1 MRWLAMFCFSAAGAI
16 LALQYAPRWAVGVV
30 AIAAAAVLLFGL
42 RRPKPKRTAALLLAC
57 GIAFGGFYNTLYD
70 FLFLQPARQ
79 YAGTEQTVTVTL
91 AAYPQE
97 HTFGAKAVALW
108 DTGAAAPVKVQLYG
122 DETLFSC
129 APGDKITMEAKISS
143 AEVIRGERLTTFTAK
158 GISLLVYGRGD
169 MTVER
174 ADAVPLRYAPLAF
187 SRFLQEKIAQMYE
200 GEEQTLMIALLTGAR
215 DDFDDTLYSLLSE
228 TGVTHVTAVSG
239 MHCVFLF
246 GMVRLLVGS
255 RRRAAIVGLPVLF
268 FFMLMVGAVPSVLR
282 SCFMLAMLSLAPLFR
297 RENDSLT
304 SMGAALMIILLGNPG
319 AAASISL
326 QLSFLSVAG
335 MLLFSDRI
343 FKALS
348 DRLIRPG
355 KPQPGRRVLFSAL
368 AATFGASVFTIPL
381 SALYFGCVSLV
392 SPLTNLLCLWAVS
405 FAFYGGVLSV
415 LLSFIA
421 LPVAQIVAI
430 LPAAALEYF
439 MAVVR
444 FLARLPYHALYTA
457 NPYLVYWLV
466 YFYGMIAVLML
477 GKGQRRRTN
486 WAVGTAAAATLCLVV
501 ALPILANGRAQM
513 TASVLNVGQG
523 ESVLISA
530 GGETALVDCGSSNSW
545 INAGTVA
552 ANEIN
557 TLGRTELTYLILTH
571 YHSDHANGLETLFS
585 RVDVRRLILPAL
597 SGAENQELQQEILDR
612 AAENGTE
619 VTLLQEGETI
629 EMGGVTLRLFPP
641 LGAGGNNEEGLSL
654 LCSCGEFDM
663 LITGDMDSVTEG
675 KLLDYAPLSDVEV
688 LVAGHHG
695 SKFSTGAAF
704 LEALE
709 PEDVVISVGSNSY
722 GHPAAE
728 TLGRIGEAGA
738 EVWRTDQR
746 GTVSIRVYE

>member
-1 MRWLAMFCFSAAGAI
+1 M
-16 LALQYAPRWAVGVV
+16 
-30 AIAAAAVLLFGL
+30 
-42 RRPKPKRTAALLLAC
+42 
-57 GIAFGGFYNTLYD
+57 
-70 FLFLQPARQ
+70 
-79 YAGTEQTVTVTL
+79 
-91 AAYPQE
+91 
-97 HTFGAKAVALW
+97 
-108 DTGAAAPVKVQLYG
+108 
-122 DETLFSC
+122 
-129 APGDKITMEAKISS
+129 
-143 AEVIRGERLTTFTAK
+143 
-158 GISLLVYGRGD
+158 
-169 MTVER
+169 
-174 ADAVPLRYAPLAF
+174 
-187 SRFLQEKIAQMYE
+187 
-200 GEEQTLMIALLTGAR
+200 
-215 DDFDDTLYSLLSE
+215 
-228 TGVTHVTAVSG
+228 
-239 MHCVFLF
+239 
-246 GMVRLLVGS
+246 
-255 RRRAAIVGLPVLF
+255 
-268 FFMLMVGAVPSVLR
+268 
-282 SCFMLAMLSLAPLFR
+282 
-297 RENDSLT
+297 
-304 SMGAALMIILLGNPG
+304 
-319 AAASISL
+319 
-326 QLSFLSVAG
+326 
-335 MLLFSDRI
+335 
-343 FKALS
+343 
-348 DRLIRPG
+348 
-355 KPQPGRRVLFSAL
+355 
-368 AATFGASVFTIPL
+368 
-381 SALYFGCVSLV
+381 
-392 SPLTNLLCLWAVS
+392 
-405 FAFYGGVLSV
+405 
-415 LLSFIA
+415 
-421 LPVAQIVAI
+421 
-430 LPAAALEYF
+430 
-439 MAVVR
+439 
-444 FLARLPYHALYTA
+444 
-457 NPYLVYWLV
+457 
-466 YFYGMIAVLML
+466 
-477 GKGQRRRTN
+477 
-486 WAVGTAAAATLCLVV
+486 V

-728 TLGRIGEAGA
+728 TL
-738 EVWRTDQR
+738 
-746 GTVSIRVYE
+746 